1 MKNNSKIIKKAAEI
15 KLDKKS
21 KDLRKLI
28 VSSILSEGR
37 GHLGSALSIVEVVRV
52 IYEKILKINKKN
64 LNSEN
69 RDYFILSKGHGCLGL
84 YAVLNDIGVIS
95 KKELLKCGKFDAQL
109 AGHPEHIVPGVEAST
124 GSLGNGLPI
133 AVGIALGLKLK
144 KKNNKVVVLT
154 GDGEINEGSV
164 WESFLHISKHRLDNL
179 YIVIDYNKFQSYDK
193 VKSVVSLES
202 LHDKIKSFNLNVFEV
217 NGHDMREIEKLF
229 KKVIK
234 LKNRKSTV
242 IISHSV
248 KGKGI
253 KSAENNRYWHHK
265 SNLTEEEIRSISE
278 DLL

>member
-1 MKNNSKIIKKAAEI
+1 MKNNLKIIKKALKI

-21 KDLRKLI
+21 KDLRKII

-37 GHLGSALSIVEVVRV
+37 GHLGSALSIVEVIRV

-64 LNSEN
+64 LNSES

-109 AGHPEHIVPGVEAST
+109 AGHPEHIVSGIEAST

-179 YIVIDYNKFQSYDK
+179 YVVIDYNKFQSYDQ

-202 LHDKIKSFNLNVFEV
+202 LYDKIKSFNLNVFEV
-217 NGHDMREIEKLF
+217 NGHDMYEIEKVF
-229 KKVIK
+229 KKAIK
-234 LKNRKSTV
+234 LKNGKSSV

-253 KSAENNRYWHHK
+253 KSAENNRFWHHK

>member
-1 MKNNSKIIKKAAEI
+1 MINKLKIIKKASKI

-28 VSSILSEGR
+28 VSSIVSEGR

-52 IYEKILKINKKN
+52 IYEKILKINKKK
-64 LNSEN
+64 LKDQN

-84 YAVLNDIGVIS
+84 YAVLSDIGIIS
-95 KKELLKCGKFDAQL
+95 KDELLKCGKFDSQL
-109 AGHPEHIVPGVEAST
+109 AGHPEHKVPGIEAST

-144 KKNNKVVVLT
+144 KKKNKVVVLT

-164 WESFLHISKHRLDNL
+164 WESLLHIAKHKLDNL
-179 YIVIDYNKFQSYDK
+179 FIVIDYNKFQSYDE
-193 VKSVVSLES
+193 VKSVVSLEP
-202 LHDKIKSFNLNVFEV
+202 LNDKIKSFNLNVFEV
-217 NGHDMREIEKLF
+217 NGHDMVEIEKVF
-229 KKVIK
+229 KKAIS
-234 LKNRKSTV
+234 LKNGKSTV
-242 IISHSV
+242 LISHSI

-253 KSAENNRYWHHK
+253 KSAENNRFWHHK
-265 SNLTEEEIRSISE
+265 SNLTQEEIKSISE

>member
-234 LKNRKSTV
+234 LKNGKSTV

>member
-234 LKNRKSTV
+234 LKNGKSTV

-265 SNLTEEEIRSISE
+265 SNLTKEEIRSISE

>member
-1 MKNNSKIIKKAAEI
+1 MKNNLKIIKKALKI

-21 KDLRKLI
+21 KDLRKII

-37 GHLGSALSIVEVVRV
+37 GHLGSALSIVEVIRV

-64 LNSEN
+64 LNSES

-109 AGHPEHIVPGVEAST
+109 AGHPEHIVSGVEAST

-179 YIVIDYNKFQSYDK
+179 YVVIDYNKFQSYDQ

-202 LHDKIKSFNLNVFEV
+202 LYDKIKSFNLNVFEV
-217 NGHDMREIEKLF
+217 NGHDMYEIEKVF
-229 KKVIK
+229 KKAIK
-234 LKNRKSTV
+234 LKNGKSSV

-253 KSAENNRYWHHK
+253 KSAENNRFWHHK